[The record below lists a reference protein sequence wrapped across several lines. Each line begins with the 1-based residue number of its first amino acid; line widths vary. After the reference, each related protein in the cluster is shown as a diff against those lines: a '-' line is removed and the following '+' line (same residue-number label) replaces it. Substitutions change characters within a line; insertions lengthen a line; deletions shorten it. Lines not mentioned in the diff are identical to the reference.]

1 MAPFRTLARFMM
13 VKAAMTVRILNLV
26 VPLGHKPTAMR
37 CGKSASV
44 AIKIAMEF
52 DNNTGGRIITRKLP

>member
-1 MAPFRTLARFMM
+1 MM